1 MKNTLAD
8 LHNILFE
15 QMERLND
22 DDLQGDRLREEIS
35 RSAAMS
41 NVAAQIIQ
49 NGNLMI
55 KAVISELDVPGD
67 RSLPPFLDVGGDK
80 K

>member
-22 DDLQGDRLREEIS
+22 DDLQGDRLREPYVLV
-35 RSAAMS
+35 R
-41 NVAAQIIQ
+41 
-49 NGNLMI
+49 
-55 KAVISELDVPGD
+55 
-67 RSLPPFLDVGGDK
+67 
-80 K
+80 